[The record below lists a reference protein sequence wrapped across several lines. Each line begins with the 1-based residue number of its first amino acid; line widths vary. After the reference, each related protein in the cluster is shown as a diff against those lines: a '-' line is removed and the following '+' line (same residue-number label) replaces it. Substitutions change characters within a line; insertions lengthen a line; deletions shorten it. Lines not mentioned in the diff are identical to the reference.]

1 MQYYETDVHCLHQA
15 KIKWQQML
23 LSTESFFPGI
33 STVCNN
39 KWVDLLVSGA
49 ILGLYL
55 FKISNKIFKIK
66 ELTGFIK
73 IHRKWLAV
81 YLNIWYELHL
91 FLTWNGQ
98 TICLWMFF
106 QSTIFI
112 LKKNFKKCKKNKRRK
127 NKQRKKTKEI
137 TVN

>member
-39 KWVDLLVSGA
+39 KWVDLLVSWA

-73 IHRKWLAV
+73 IHRKWLAA
-81 YLNIWYELHL
+81 YLNIWYELHFFNL
-91 FLTWNGQ
+91 KRSDN
-98 TICLWMFF
+98 MFMDV
-106 QSTIFI
+106 
-112 LKKNFKKCKKNKRRK
+112 LPDHNLHFKKKTLKNVKR
-127 NKQRKKTKEI
+127 TKEEK
-137 TVN
+137 TNKEKNPSR

>member
-1 MQYYETDVHCLHQA
+1 MQYHETDVHCLHQA

-73 IHRKWLAV
+73 IHRKWLAA
-81 YLNIWYELHL
+81 YLNIWYELHF
-91 FLTWNGQ
+91 FLPETVRQYVYG
-98 TICLWMFF
+98 CSSSP
-106 QSTIFI
+106 QSSFI
-112 LKKNFKKCKKNKRRK
+112 
-127 NKQRKKTKEI
+127 KTHIKM
-137 TVN
+137 